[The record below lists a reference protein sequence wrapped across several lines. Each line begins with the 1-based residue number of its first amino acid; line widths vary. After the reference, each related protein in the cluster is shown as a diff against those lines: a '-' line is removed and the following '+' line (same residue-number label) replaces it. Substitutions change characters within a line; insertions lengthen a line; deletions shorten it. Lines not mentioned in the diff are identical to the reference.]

1 MTTPTARPERTSR
14 RSGPGSFRA
23 RLPRR
28 AAAPESV
35 PEGLLVVEGVVKSFG
50 GVTAV
55 NDVSLRVDGGEVLG
69 VIGPNGAGKSTLLK
83 LVSGELSPDRGRI
96 WLDGQRID
104 GLPNN
109 RVARLGIG
117 LAYQIPQPFHKLT
130 VRQNIEVAALA
141 RGSGRS
147 GRVDEVLDLSGL
159 ADRADRPA
167 GSLAL
172 LGLARLERARTLAR
186 EPRLL
191 LLDEVGAGLVR
202 AELELMIELVRRTH
216 EAGVTVV
223 VVEHVEQVIREL
235 ASRVVVMDWGRVI
248 TEGAPE
254 AVAAD
259 QRVRELY
266 LGRRP
271 EEATSTAKAT
281 AAPAAGRAPLL
292 ELHGVDAGYGGALA
306 LRGIDL
312 ELGEGEVVAVL
323 GANGAGKTTLANV
336 VSGARP
342 ARSGRLVFG
351 GTEITRL
358 RVHERVELGIA
369 LCHEGRRLF
378 PELSVGENLSVGAY
392 SRRARQATASSRE
405 RVLEIFPLLGE
416 ILGQRAGTLSGGQQ
430 QMLAIGRALM
440 AAPRL
445 LILDEA
451 SIGLAPVVVEQL
463 FQAVAAINEAG
474 ISVLVIEQ
482 HVHRSLAIADRVHV
496 LDHGSIS
503 FSGTPALLQQD
514 ATLWEVYFGVK

>member
-1 MTTPTARPERTSR
+1 MPTSTARAERRSR
-14 RSGPGSFRA
+14 RFRPGPFRT
-23 RLPRR
+23 RLPG
-28 AAAPESV
+28 AARAPETA
-35 PEGLLVVEGVVKSFG
+35 PEGLLVVEGAVKSFG

-55 NDVSLRVDGGEVLG
+55 NDVSLRVEDGEVLG

-96 WLDGQRID
+96 WLDGARID

-147 GRVDEVLDLSGL
+147 DRVDEVLELAGL
-159 ADRADRPA
+159 ADREKRPA

-172 LGLARLERARTLAR
+172 LDLKRLELARALAL
-186 EPRLL
+186 EPRIL

-202 AELELMIELVRRTH
+202 SELELMIELVRKTH

-223 VVEHVEQVIREL
+223 VVEHVELVIRAL

-248 TEGAPE
+248 SEGAPE

-259 QRVRELY
+259 ERVRALY
-266 LGRRP
+266 LGHRP
-271 EEATSTAKAT
+271 EEAAPAVK
-281 AAPAAGRAPLL
+281 AAPQQAVRREPLL
-292 ELHGVDAGYGGALA
+292 ELQAVDAGYGGALA
-306 LRGIDL
+306 LRQVDL
-312 ELGEGEVVAVL
+312 EIAEGEIVAVL

-342 ARSGRLVFG
+342 VRSGRLVFG
-351 GTEITRL
+351 GAEITRL
-358 RVHERVELGIA
+358 RAHERVELGIA

-378 PELSVGENLSVGAY
+378 PELSVEENLGVGAY
-392 SRRARQATASSRE
+392 SRRARRTAAASRQ
-405 RVLEIFPLLGE
+405 RVLEIFPLLADLRE
-416 ILGQRAGTLSGGQQ
+416 QHAGTLSGGQQ
-430 QMLAIGRALM
+430 QMVAIGRALM

-463 FQAVAAINEAG
+463 FEAVAAINEAG

-482 HVHRSLAIADRVHV
+482 HVHHSLAIADRVYV
-496 LDHGSIS
+496 LDHGSVS
-503 FSGTPALLQQD
+503 FSGTPFLLKQD
-514 ATLWEVYFGVK
+514 TTLWEVYFGVK